1 MTPTNID
8 EITLKCLT
16 MDQGSVLNSDFH
28 NEKKK
33 SQIHSMCEIQNAL
46 LSVMS
51 IIIKAIY

>member
-8 EITLKCLT
+8 EITLKFLT
-16 MDQGSVLNSDFH
+16 MDQGFVLNSDFH
-28 NEKKK
+28 NEKKM
-33 SQIHSMCEIQNAL
+33 SNPFHEIQNAL